1 MTFEEKIKRLEEIS
15 TILEN
20 DNLPLQDACKIYQDK
35 DIKEAKT
42 LEKELNDELNES
54 MKKLAFIVEDGQI
67 KEIDINELKK
77 DI

>member
-1 MTFEEKIKRLEEIS
+1 MTFEDKIKRLEEIS

-20 DNLPLQDACKIYQDK
+20 DNLPLQDACKIYQ
-35 DIKEAKT
+35 EAKV
-42 LEKELNDELNES
+42 LEKELNDELNET

-67 KEIDINELKK
+67 KEMDINELKK

>member
-20 DNLPLQDACKIYQDK
+20 DNLPLQDACKIYQ
-35 DIKEAKT
+35 EAKV
-42 LEKELNDELNES
+42 LEKELNDELNET

>member
-20 DNLPLQDACKIYQDK
+20 DNLPLQDACKIYQ
-35 DIKEAKT
+35 EAKR

-54 MKKLAFIVEDGQI
+54 MKKLLLL
-67 KEIDINELKK
+67 LKMAK
-77 DI
+77 

>member
-1 MTFEEKIKRLEEIS
+1 MTFEDKIKRLEEIS

-20 DNLPLQDACKIYQDK
+20 DNLPLQDACKIYQ
-35 DIKEAKT
+35 EAKV
-42 LEKELNDELNES
+42 LEKELNDELNET

-67 KEIDINELKK
+67 KEININELKK

>member
-1 MTFEEKIKRLEEIS
+1 MTFEDKIKRLEEIS

-20 DNLPLQDACKIYQDK
+20 DNLPLQDAFKIYQ
-35 DIKEAKT
+35 EAKV
-42 LEKELNDELNES
+42 LEKELNDELNET

>member
-20 DNLPLQDACKIYQDK
+20 DNLPLHDACKIYQ
-35 DIKEAKT
+35 EAKT

>member
-1 MTFEEKIKRLEEIS
+1 MTFEDKIKRLEEIA

-20 DNLPLQDACKIYQDK
+20 DNLPLQDACKIYQ
-35 DIKEAKT
+35 EAKV
-42 LEKELNDELNES
+42 LEKELNDELNET

>member
-1 MTFEEKIKRLEEIS
+1 MTFEDKIKRLEEIS

-20 DNLPLQDACKIYQDK
+20 DNLPLQDACKIYQ
-35 DIKEAKT
+35 EAKV
-42 LEKELNDELNES
+42 LEKELNDELNET

>member
-1 MTFEEKIKRLEEIS
+1 MTFEDKIKRLEEIS

-20 DNLPLQDACKIYQDK
+20 DNLPLQDACKIYQ
-35 DIKEAKT
+35 EAKV
-42 LEKELNDELNES
+42 LEKELNDELNET

-67 KEIDINELKK
+67 KEIDVNELKK

>member
-1 MTFEEKIKRLEEIS
+1 MTFEDKIKRLEEIS

-20 DNLPLQDACKIYQDK
+20 DNLPLQDACKIYQ
-35 DIKEAKT
+35 EAKV
-42 LEKELNDELNES
+42 LEKELNDELNQT

>member
-1 MTFEEKIKRLEEIS
+1 MINS
-15 TILEN
+15 
-20 DNLPLQDACKIYQDK
+20 PLQDACKIYQ
-35 DIKEAKT
+35 EAKT

-67 KEIDINELKK
+67 KEININELKK